1 MKRLLML
8 NIILLTLSLSACGGS
23 DKENTGTDSA
33 ISQDQVSVSQNI
45 EDENSEESS
54 DESEKEN
61 EDATDDED
69 TITDNNG
76 NAASNPA
83 SGADED
89 TLTDTDADTDP
100 NGFEVIT
107 TVSSDRENGGYTRYF
122 SDVES
127 FLEAYGFD
135 SGSDIPIL
143 EYSIPDGDPY
153 GDRDLYLYY
162 NPETHMGCGYTIW
175 QGNPDKPSYA
185 FAFDDF
191 TEEIWDKDYYA
202 LVSVENGDDG
212 SKWVDDYRTNI
223 VYDDNGN
230 LLEFESSGLVDW
242 YGDVDEVNPYILLS
256 FTYEYDDNGTLRYR
270 EYHHSPHVFATTLCN
285 LYTYFDELGRP
296 VYERGYITHGHLEFY
311 YIYTDNK
318 MTPTYCLCIDVG
330 GNAPVLTIYT
340 Q

>member
-1 MKRLLML
+1 MKRLLIL
-8 NIILLTLSLSACGGS
+8 NIILLVLSLSACGGS
-23 DKENTGTDSA
+23 DKDNPGTDSA

-54 DESEKEN
+54 NESEKEN
-61 EDATDDED
+61 DNVTDEDAATA
-69 TITDNNG
+69 DNNG
-76 NAASNPA
+76 NAVTNPA
-83 SGADED
+83 DEA
-89 TLTDTDADTDP
+89 DADTDP

-135 SGSDIPIL
+135 TGSDIPIL

-162 NPETHMGCGYTIW
+162 NPETHMGCGYEIR
-175 QGNPDKPSYA
+175 QENPNKPSYA

-191 TEEIWDKDYYA
+191 TEEIWDRDYYA
-202 LVSVENGDDG
+202 LVSVEDG
-212 SKWVDDYRTNI
+212 SDGSNWVDDYQTDI

-230 LLEFESSGLVDW
+230 LLEFKSTGFVDW
-242 YGDVDEVNPYILLS
+242 IGDEGITTTVLH
-256 FTYEYDDNGTLRYR
+256 FTYEYDENGTLRYR
-270 EYHHSPHVFATTLCN
+270 EYSHSPFVFATTLST
-285 LYTYFDELGRP
+285 LYTYFDEQGRP
-296 VYERGYITHGHLEFY
+296 VYERGYITHGHLEYY
-311 YIYTDNK
+311 YIYTGNE
-318 MTPTYCLCIDVG
+318 MTPTYCLCLDDNLG
-330 GNAPVLTIYT
+330 AKYPDFTIYT